1 MEKVILTNMIM
12 IEDGKG
18 NVVVQNRVKSWR
30 GLAFPGGKV
39 DARESFVESAIREA
53 KEETGLDIENL
64 QICGVKQF
72 QTDSDV
78 RYIVFLYKTNTY
90 KGTLT
95 SSDEGEVNWI
105 SLDRLKNADTVEDFD
120 QLLEVFLNPRL
131 SELYYE
137 QDQARS
143 I

>member
-12 IEDGKG
+12 IEDGMG

-39 DARESFVESAIREA
+39 DVGESFVESAIREA
-53 KEETGLDIENL
+53 KEETGLDIDNL

-131 SELYYE
+131 SEQYYE